1 MVLVV
6 SDVINIA
13 LGSVLFGFFGFG
25 LVGLGLLAM
34 VKRRYDWSARSLKY
48 AFSAGLIGWGIYQF
62 IIFMRFFLEYV
73 IGALPVWQAFTLS
86 FTSRLTENPFMF
98 GINPFGYLWISPV
111 QALMTWALEVVSAGV
126 FIYGFGPMIL
136 RE

>member
-1 MVLVV
+1 MLVV

-25 LVGLGLLAM
+25 VVGLIFLAM

-48 AFSAGLIGWGIYQF
+48 AFSAGFVGWFIYQF

-73 IGALPVWQAFTLS
+73 IGSLPVWQAFTLS
-86 FTSRLTENPFMF
+86 LTSRLTENPFMF
-98 GINPFGYLWISPV
+98 GINPLGYLWISPV
-111 QALMTWALEVVSAGV
+111 QALVTWALEVGSAGA
-126 FIYGFGPMIL
+126 FIYGFGPTIL

>member
-1 MVLVV
+1 M

-25 LVGLGLLAM
+25 IVGLIFLAM

-48 AFSAGLIGWGIYQF
+48 AFGAGFVGWFIYQF

-73 IGALPVWQAFTLS
+73 IGSLPVWQAFTLS
-86 FTSRLTENPFMF
+86 LTSRLTENPFMF
-98 GINPFGYLWISPV
+98 GINPLGYLWISPA
-111 QALMTWALEVVSAGV
+111 QALMTWALETVSAGA
-126 FIYGFGPMIL
+126 FIYVFGPTIL